1 MDINVGSS
9 SNVLN
14 KYSSQS
20 PGTSI
25 SEGTESNT
33 VTIKYEAVK
42 DQSQLPKKEKEAEE
56 LTCDDISK
64 ITNGL
69 NMFMN
74 TINTDLQFE
83 IHEGSGQIMVQFVDR
98 QAQQV
103 IKEFPPHELLD
114 TLAAIRDY
122 VGVLLDKWA

>member
-25 SEGTESNT
+25 SEGTKSNT
-33 VTIKYEAVK
+33 VIIKCEAVK
-42 DQSQLPKKEKEAEE
+42 DQSQLPKKEKEAEQ
-56 LTCDDISK
+56 LTRDDISQ

-74 TINTDLQFE
+74 TINTDLQFK
-83 IHEGSGQIMVQFVDR
+83 IHEGSGQLMIQFVDR
-98 QAQQV
+98 KAQQV

-114 TLAAIRDY
+114 TLAVIRDY